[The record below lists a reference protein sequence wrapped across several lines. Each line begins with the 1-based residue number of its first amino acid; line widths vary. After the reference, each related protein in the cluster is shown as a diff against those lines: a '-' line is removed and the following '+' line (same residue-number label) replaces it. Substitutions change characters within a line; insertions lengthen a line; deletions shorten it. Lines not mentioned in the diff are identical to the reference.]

1 MVAQREGIGMKEK
14 LIDLLIVLLIVTLLL
29 LGYRYMIQQAPKDY
43 VADDEYKRI
52 MRKHG
57 ITTMYEDHENRL
69 FFYRDGRKVYIQIPG
84 APGAGEGVQVSPDT
98 AMAN

>member
-1 MVAQREGIGMKEK
+1 MKEK

-29 LGYRYMIQQAPKDY
+29 LGYRYMIRQAPKDY

-57 ITTMYEDHENRL
+57 ITSLYEDYENRL
-69 FFYRDGRKVYIQIPG
+69 FFYRDGKKIYVPNPG
-84 APGAGEGVQVSPDT
+84 APGTRGGVQVSPDT
-98 AMAN
+98 AMAD

>member
-1 MVAQREGIGMKEK
+1 MKEK

-29 LGYRYMIQQAPKDY
+29 LGYRYMIRQAPKDY

-57 ITTMYEDHENRL
+57 ITSLYEDYEGRM
-69 FFYRDGRKVYIQIPG
+69 FFYRDGRKIYIQGPG
-84 APGAGEGVQVSPDT
+84 NPGAGAGVQVSPGT
-98 AMAN
+98 SMEN

>member
-57 ITTMYEDHENRL
+57 ITSLYEDYEGRM
-69 FFYRDGRKVYIQIPG
+69 FFYRDGKKIYIQIPG
-84 APGAGEGVQVSPDT
+84 SAGAGAGVQVSPGT
-98 AMAN
+98 AVAN